1 MRTDK
6 YRKSCTGVD
15 VVKYAIDR
23 NLKMMNTVGSIK
35 LCNTLA
41 NKILSSGVYGEF
53 LLDNC
58 RARKK
63 IPDALR
69 LSIYLGEIAEAEQSG
84 VNLSFNSLRERV
96 RCLIDSCAMNN
107 YVADARM
114 KDRYNLNS
122 EYTEYFKMAIALRA
136 EKLGVIDCL
145 KEAR

>member
-23 NLKMMNTVGSIK
+23 NLKMMNTVGS
-35 LCNTLA
+35 
-41 NKILSSGVYGEF
+41 
-53 LLDNC
+53 NC

-114 KDRYNLNS
+114 KNRYNLNS